1 MGTKAAAAVT
11 YTEDL
16 RDYRPRFH
24 GLRTLAK
31 KMVRDRLALYAFIF
45 LIFVFLVAIAA
56 PLISPYD
63 YTTGS
68 VWDRLKPPSWADG
81 GMQGHLLG
89 TDQQGRDVLSRLIW
103 GGRVSLRVGFTV
115 ALLAAAVGV
124 FLGLLAGYAGGKTE
138 IVIMQLVDIQFAFP
152 GMLVAL
158 VFVMVLGPGEF
169 NLIIALAF
177 NGWMVFA
184 RMARGLVITFRDGPL
199 VEAARA
205 IGVQPLKIMFRHIL
219 PNIFAPLM
227 TLFVLEVARI
237 ILAEATMSF
246 LGYGIQPPASSWGLM
261 IGEGRKYFPMA
272 WWLVVFP
279 GLAIAAA
286 VWALNIFS
294 NWLSTVIDPL
304 QKGQSGS

>member
-1 MGTKAAAAVT
+1 MQTKAAVIAQ
-11 YTEDL
+11 ESDL

-24 GLRTLAK
+24 GLRTLAR
-31 KMVRDRLALYAFIF
+31 KMVRDRLALYTFIF
-45 LIFVFLVAIAA
+45 LVLVFAVAIAA
-56 PLISPYD
+56 PLVSPYD

-68 VWDRLKPPSWADG
+68 VWDRLKPPSWTDG
-81 GMQGHLLG
+81 GMAGHLLG

-103 GGRVSLRVGFTV
+103 GGRVSLRVGFIV
-115 ALLAAAVGV
+115 VRLAASVGV

-138 IVIMQLVDIQFAFP
+138 IIIMQLVDIQFAFP

-169 NLIIALAF
+169 NLILALAF

-184 RMARGLVITFRDGPL
+184 RMARGLVLTFRDGPL
-199 VEAARA
+199 VEAAKA
-205 IGVQPLKIMFRHIL
+205 IGVQPLSIMFRHIL

-279 GLAIAAA
+279 GIAIATT

-304 QKGQSGS
+304 QKGQSG

>member
-1 MGTKAAAAVT
+1 MEARSAAAVT
-11 YTEDL
+11 PADDL
-16 RDYRPRFH
+16 REFRPRFY
-24 GLRTLAK
+24 GLRTMTK
-31 KMVRDRLALYAFIF
+31 KMIRDRLAFYAFIF
-45 LIFVFLVAIAA
+45 LLFVFAVAVFA
-56 PLISPYD
+56 PFISPHD
-63 YTTGS
+63 YTTGD
-68 VWDRLKPPSWADG
+68 VWDRLKPPSWVEG
-81 GMQGHLLG
+81 GKPGYLLG
-89 TDQQGRDVLSRLIW
+89 TDQQGRDILSRLIW
-103 GGRVSLRVGFTV
+103 GGRVSLRVGFIV
-115 ALLAAAVGV
+115 VFLAASVGV

-138 IVIMQLVDIQFAFP
+138 MIIMQMVDIQFAFP

-184 RMARGLVITFRDGPL
+184 RMARGLVLTFRDGPL
-199 VEAARA
+199 VEAAKA

-219 PNIFAPLM
+219 PNIFAPLL

-279 GLAIAAA
+279 GIAIAAT

-294 NWLSTVIDPL
+294 SWLSTVMDPL
-304 QKGQSGS
+304 QKGQSG